1 MGILCYFSFFDGSCQ
16 LSVHV
21 FLCVFAVCKMPRLTH
36 LVDHQS
42 VVNALDSINCNDS
55 DIESLDDSDED
66 DDFSVPANN
75 EVSKILI

>member
-1 MGILCYFSFFDGSCQ
+1 MLAASLVI
-16 LSVHV
+16 
-21 FLCVFAVCKMPRLTH
+21 CVFAVCKMPRLTH

>member
-1 MGILCYFSFFDGSCQ
+1 
-16 LSVHV
+16 
-21 FLCVFAVCKMPRLTH
+21 MPRLRH

-42 VVNALDSINCNDS
+42 VLNALDSINCNDS

-66 DDFSVPANN
+66 DDFTVPVND